1 MYDEVS
7 KEKDFM
13 VVKYVQ
19 VEKKFIE
26 GQKFI
31 ERLEVK
37 VRDFNKEKDSLIQ
50 RVIDIKGEK
59 RQMLVDLEVKVKMIN
74 LF

>member
-37 VRDFNKEKDSLIQ
+37 VRDFNKEKDGLIQ